1 MICFYFFMICIY
13 IFLSIFYALYN
24 INIKSRVIP
33 SEKVNFF
40 IFFEKVENEYDKNRA
55 GEMFLG
61 AFYRVKRTI
70 IDRLAIVWPCYSPS
84 PPCVLLR
91 KI

>member
-1 MICFYFFMICIY
+1 MGRQSCKMCIRDR
-13 IFLSIFYALYN
+13 YN
-24 INIKSRVIP
+24 INLKSRVIP

-61 AFYRVKRTI
+61 AF
-70 IDRLAIVWPCYSPS
+70 LSC
-84 PPCVLLR
+84 
-91 KI
+91 

>member
-24 INIKSRVIP
+24 INLKSRVIP

-40 IFFEKVENEYDKNRA
+40 YFFEKVEK
-55 GEMFLG
+55 
-61 AFYRVKRTI
+61 
-70 IDRLAIVWPCYSPS
+70 
-84 PPCVLLR
+84 
-91 KI
+91 

>member
-24 INIKSRVIP
+24 INLKSRVIP

-40 IFFEKVENEYDKNRA
+40 LFFFEKVENEYDKNRA

-61 AFYRVKRTI
+61 AF
-70 IDRLAIVWPCYSPS
+70 LSC
-84 PPCVLLR
+84 
-91 KI
+91 

>member
-24 INIKSRVIP
+24 INLKSRVIP
-33 SEKVNFF
+33 SEKVN
-40 IFFEKVENEYDKNRA
+40 FFEKVENEYDKNRA

-61 AFYRVKRTI
+61 AF
-70 IDRLAIVWPCYSPS
+70 LSC
-84 PPCVLLR
+84 
-91 KI
+91 

>member
-24 INIKSRVIP
+24 INLNSRVIP

-61 AFYRVKRTI
+61 AF
-70 IDRLAIVWPCYSPS
+70 LSC
-84 PPCVLLR
+84 
-91 KI
+91 

>member
-1 MICFYFFMICIY
+1 MICFSFFMICFYSFRSDVDALFNTLLECYNYKISIY

-24 INIKSRVIP
+24 INLKSRVIP

-61 AFYRVKRTI
+61 AF
-70 IDRLAIVWPCYSPS
+70 LSC
-84 PPCVLLR
+84 
-91 KI
+91 

>member
-1 MICFYFFMICIY
+1 MFLFFHDMY
-13 IFLSIFYALYN
+13 IHIFEHFYALYN
-24 INIKSRVIP
+24 INLKSRVIP

-61 AFYRVKRTI
+61 AF
-70 IDRLAIVWPCYSPS
+70 LSC
-84 PPCVLLR
+84 
-91 KI
+91 

>member
-1 MICFYFFMICIY
+1 MICFYFFMICID
-13 IFLSIFYALYN
+13 IFLNIFYALYN

-61 AFYRVKRTI
+61 AFFIMLRELFNSSITTCH
-70 IDRLAIVWPCYSPS
+70 LP
-84 PPCVLLR
+84 LLYG
-91 KI
+91 